1 MLSAVQNYNVS
12 PKHLAFKGKDENTD
26 TNTNQVKQSN
36 AGLKTGAVW
45 AGIMTPV
52 AAGTNYFLS
61 KCAAAGQN
69 ATNLGLD
76 SHQAQQYMTNMKK
89 LAANVKTGWATIP
102 LNIALALGCG
112 ALVDKLNNAKRAE
125 FAEKLTQNGKEE
137 MLKNDDNA
145 ETTAAGN
152 VYCKSGAGKK
162 WGALLGLGAAI
173 LPDLVTMPFS
183 KVKGFKADKVYK
195 SGIISGLAG
204 KTVAG
209 VLGGLALG
217 AIADHFSNKTAEKNA
232 DKQAV
237 AE

>member
-26 TNTNQVKQSN
+26 TNTNTNQVKQSN
-36 AGLKTGAVW
+36 AGLKTGAIW

-52 AAGTNYFLS
+52 AIGANTLTS
-61 KCAAAGQN
+61 KLASVDVTSA
-69 ATNLGLD
+69 GLD
-76 SHQAQQYMTNMKK
+76 SNQTQQLMTQMKK
-89 LAANVKTGWATIP
+89 LSATGKAGWVALPI
-102 LNIALALGCG
+102 NIALALGCG

-125 FAEKLTQNGKEE
+125 FAEKLAQNGKEE

-145 ETTAAGN
+145 ETTTAGN
-152 VYCKSGAGKK
+152 VYCKSSAGKK
-162 WGALLGLGAAI
+162 WGALLGLGGAI
-173 LPDLVTMPFS
+173 LPGLITLPLT
-183 KVKGFKADKVYK
+183 KVKGFKADAAYT
-195 SGIISGLAG
+195 SSLITGMAG

-217 AIADHFSNKTAEKNA
+217 AIADHFSNKTAAKNA

>member
-26 TNTNQVKQSN
+26 TNQVKQSN

-125 FAEKLTQNGKEE
+125 FAEKLAQNGKEE

-173 LPDLVTMPFS
+173 LPDLVTMPFG

-232 DKQAV
+232 DKQTV

>member
-102 LNIALALGCG
+102 LNIALALGC
-112 ALVDKLNNAKRAE
+112 
-125 FAEKLTQNGKEE
+125 
-137 MLKNDDNA
+137 
-145 ETTAAGN
+145 
-152 VYCKSGAGKK
+152 
-162 WGALLGLGAAI
+162 
-173 LPDLVTMPFS
+173 
-183 KVKGFKADKVYK
+183 
-195 SGIISGLAG
+195 
-204 KTVAG
+204 
-209 VLGGLALG
+209 
-217 AIADHFSNKTAEKNA
+217 
-232 DKQAV
+232 
-237 AE
+237 

>member
-12 PKHLAFKGKDENTD
+12 PKHLAYKGKDENTD

-52 AAGTNYFLS
+52 ATGTNYFLS

-76 SHQAQQYMTNMKK
+76 SHQTQQYMTNVKK

-125 FAEKLTQNGKEE
+125 FAEKLAQNGKEE

-152 VYCKSGAGKK
+152 VYFK
-162 WGALLGLGAAI
+162 LLGLGAAI
-173 LPDLVTMPFS
+173 LPDLVTMPFG

-232 DKQAV
+232 DKQTV